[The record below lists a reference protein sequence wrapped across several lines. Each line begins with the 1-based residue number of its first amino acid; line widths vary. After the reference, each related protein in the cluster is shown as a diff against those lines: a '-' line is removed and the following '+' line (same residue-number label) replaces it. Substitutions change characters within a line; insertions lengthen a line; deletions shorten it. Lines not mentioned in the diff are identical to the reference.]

1 MTVAVAAFD
10 FDGTLTTRDTVWPFL
25 RSAAGDPAIWRGLPL
40 AAPALVGWM
49 GGLLGNT
56 TTKEWLYRTYLRGR
70 HVDDVVEA
78 GRRFARETVPPMIR
92 SEALARLR
100 WHQARGDRCLVV
112 TASPELYVEPW
123 ANALGLETI
132 GSRLQVDRFGHLTG
146 RHFGPAC
153 DGAEKVRRL
162 RAVLGVDVYDVYAYG
177 DSRGDRELLAMAQH
191 PYYRV
196 MPAPGPA

>member
-1 MTVAVAAFD
+1 VTVAVAAFD

-25 RSAAGDPAIWRGLPL
+25 RCAAGAPAIWRGLPL
-40 AAPALVGWM
+40 AAPALVGRV
-49 GGLLGNT
+49 GGLLGST
-56 TTKEWLYRTYLRGR
+56 TTKELLYRIYLRGR

-78 GRRFARETVPPMIR
+78 GRRFAREQVPPLIR
-92 SEALARLR
+92 PHALARLR
-100 WHQARGDRCLVV
+100 WHQERGDRCLVV

-123 ANALGLETI
+123 ANALGVETI

-146 RHFGPAC
+146 RHFGLAC
-153 DGAEKVRRL
+153 DGAEKARRL

-196 MPAPGPA
+196 MPAPGLA